1 MKFCKNECGSERSII
16 IRNNKSN
23 YGNKHYLLH
32 GKASMFEIFLEV
44 WRTENKKHE

>member
-1 MKFCKNECGSERSII
+1 MVVNDLLLLEITKVKPWAIYF
-16 IRNNKSN
+16 N